1 MVVPEFS
8 VFISCTVEPILIYSF
23 TITVESFN
31 SMIAPNF
38 LHASMV
44 ALVSAE
50 MRIFSTLLLLPAS
63 AARKIPLC
71 V

>member
-8 VFISCTVEPILIYSF
+8 VFISGTFEPILIGSF
-23 TITVESFN
+23 TITVESFT
-31 SMIAPNF
+31 SKVAPNF

-50 MRIFSTLLLLPAS
+50 SRIFSTLLFLPAS
-63 AARKIPLC
+63 DARKIPLC

>member
-8 VFISCTVEPILIYSF
+8 VFISGTVEPILIDSF

-44 ALVSAE
+44 ALVSV
-50 MRIFSTLLLLPAS
+50 SYTHLTLPTKA
-63 AARKIPLC
+63 
-71 V
+71 

>member
-8 VFISCTVEPILIYSF
+8 VLISGTIEPILIDSF
-23 TITVESFN
+23 TIIVESFT
-31 SMIAPNF
+31 SMDAPNF

-50 MRIFSTLLLLPAS
+50 IRMFSTLLLLPAS
-63 AARKIPLC
+63 DARKIPLC